1 MKQLLFFLFIIN
13 CPPQL
18 LLLLFRL
25 RSYIF
30 VSRCFFAGKGLSI
43 WDTFS
48 HTEGRVING
57 DTGDVAC
64 DSYHKYHDDVALIKS
79 LGVCLCFLI
88 FYHVLI
94 FLIIF
99 F

>member
-1 MKQLLFFLFIIN
+1 MV
-13 CPPQL
+13 
-18 LLLLFRL
+18 
-25 RSYIF
+25 F
-30 VSRCFFAGKGLSI
+30 VAGRGLSI

-79 LGVCLCFLI
+79 LGVCL
-88 FYHVLI
+88 
-94 FLIIF
+94 
-99 F
+99 